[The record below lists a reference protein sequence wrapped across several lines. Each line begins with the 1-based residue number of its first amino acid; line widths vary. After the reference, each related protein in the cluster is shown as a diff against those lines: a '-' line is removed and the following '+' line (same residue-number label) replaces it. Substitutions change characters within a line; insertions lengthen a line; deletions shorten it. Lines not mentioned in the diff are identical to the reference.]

1 MEVVSAGGEGGVR
14 APRPAL
20 VYQQVRHVLVRGRGG
35 HGRGRGRGHG
45 HVPLRELE
53 SAGLGV
59 AGAEAAPEGG
69 AEPLLA
75 AVGVRGRGGGE
86 RGLRPPGLQLGE
98 GGGGG
103 GGGPGHAVGGAVAV
117 GGRPGGLASTDGGH
131 WRRAVAGTQSGLVRA
146 TEHRAVTHRH
156 QHTFLC
162 EQRRGAGGGYVGGIG
177 DGDRGGGVVCGG

>member
-98 GGGGG
+98 GGGWG

-131 WRRAVAGTQSGLVRA
+131 WRRAVAGAESGLVRA

-156 QHTFLC
+156 HHTFL
-162 EQRRGAGGGYVGGIG
+162 
-177 DGDRGGGVVCGG
+177 RGGGGRKMITLRL